1 MTDIRIGITGTGGF
15 LPSNVVSNEQLARR
29 LDTSAEAIFRV
40 TGIRT
45 RRLCNEQESLCIMAA
60 VAGLNAVEDA
70 GLTPT
75 DIDAVYCAVNINGE
89 FTVPAT
95 GNVVQHLM
103 GMPAAT
109 CADGETKFSPACDL
123 VGGCCGPIFALEAAL
138 GKILSTR
145 HLDRDRNPKVLVIGG
160 DCASDFVNWN
170 DRETAMVF
178 SDGAGAFVVE
188 DLDAAER
195 RSVVT
200 LDDDEPSG
208 ILAIHLASDGM
219 KADTICQLSPT
230 GSRGP
235 TTRPSDELPPR
246 REFLRMKG
254 AEVYRNAVRRLGSS
268 LATALEQAGLRMDD
282 IDLFVPHQAN
292 LEILRK
298 VFRDR
303 IPADVDTEESK
314 VYTRGIVH
322 EGNCS
327 AGTTPIALDNL
338 NRTGRLQP
346 GMTLAM
352 PMFGAGMSWGT
363 AIFRW
368 HKPRRDRLDWETFET
383 RQQQENAA
391 RVESLHPR
399 LLAMLE
405 KMQTPLTLR

>member
-15 LPSNVVSNEQLARR
+15 LPSNVVSNEALARA

-45 RRLCNEQESLCIMAA
+45 RRLRNEQESLCIMAT

-70 GLTPT
+70 GLTPA

-89 FTVPAT
+89 FSVPAM

-103 GMPAAT
+103 GISAAVS
-109 CADGETKFSPACDL
+109 ADGVAKFSPACDL
-123 VGGCCGPIFALEAAL
+123 VAGCCGPIFALEAAL

-145 HLDRDRNPKVLVIGG
+145 HLDPDRNPKVLVIGG
-160 DCASDFVNWN
+160 DCASDFVNWK

-195 RSVVT
+195 RAAVT
-200 LDDDEPSG
+200 LSDDEPAG
-208 ILAIHLASDGM
+208 VLAIHLASDGV
-219 KADTICQLSPT
+219 KADTICRLSPT
-230 GSRGP
+230 GPSGP
-235 TTRPSDELPPR
+235 TTQPSDDTPLR
-246 REFLRMKG
+246 REYLRMKG
-254 AEVYRNAVRRLGSS
+254 AEVYRHAVRRLGSS
-268 LATALEQAGLRMDD
+268 LATALERAGLCMDD

-303 IPADVDTEESK
+303 IPDDVDAEESK
-314 VYTRGIVH
+314 VYTRGIVQ
-322 EGNCS
+322 EGSCS
-327 AGTTPIALDNL
+327 AGTAPIALDEL
-338 NRTGRLQP
+338 NRTGRLRP

-368 HKPRRDRLDWETFET
+368 HKPQRTRLDWETFEA
-383 RQQQENAA
+383 RQQQQNRR
-391 RVESLHPR
+391 RVESLHPH
-399 LLAMLE
+399 LAAMLE
-405 KMQTPLTLR
+405 KMRTALTLR